1 MPLSGSLP
9 WQTPILEHALGL
21 KTRERLPHAV
31 LIDNASC
38 EDTSPLILQL
48 ATLLLCDAPEG
59 LAACGA
65 CEACRM
71 MRAGTYADF
80 ALVSLNVDDKTKKIS
95 KNIKIEQIRDLIH
108 ELYLTHHYRRLKIA
122 AIYPAEAMSL
132 AGANALLK
140 TLEEPA
146 DGVLIL
152 LVTHNRGRVPI
163 TLRSRCQHWRVDLP
177 DRATASAWLRQ
188 KGLSDDNVDRYLD
201 YAGGDAELAL
211 ELERQGYAEKVDQ
224 FKQQLGAFLRGD
236 LGVNRLG
243 QDLGALEPAT
253 LRLLIGM
260 TLGAYCYR
268 DSGVDAGANPVD
280 GGDRRRVQQLLD
292 LRLRAQKQL
301 LAEENNLD
309 LRLQLEDVLIS
320 MKQILTRRSI

>member
-1 MPLSGSLP
+1 MPETRFLP
-9 WQTPILEHALGL
+9 WQSPLLEHALELERNG
-21 KTRERLPHAV
+21 RLPHAV
-31 LIDNASC
+31 LIDNASQQ
-38 EDTSPLILQL
+38 DSSPLILHL
-48 ATLLLCDAPEG
+48 ATLLLCDQPDG
-59 LAACGA
+59 LAPCGA

-71 MRAGTYADF
+71 MQAGTYADF
-80 ALVSLNVDDKTKKIS
+80 SLVGLEIDEKSKKLY
-95 KNIKIEQIRDLIH
+95 KNIKIEQVRDLIH
-108 ELYLTHHYRRLKIA
+108 ELSLTHQYQRLKIA
-122 AIYPAEAMSL
+122 AIYPAEAMSK

-152 LVTHNRGRVPI
+152 LVTHNRGQVPV
-163 TLRSRCQHWRVDLP
+163 TLRSRCQHWRLDLP
-177 DRATASAWLRQ
+177 ERADALDWLRLQ
-188 KGLSDDNVDRYLD
+188 GLDDDELERYLD

-211 ELERQGYAEKVDQ
+211 ELESQGYATRVDQ
-224 FKQQLGAFLRGD
+224 FKQQLGAFLRGE
-236 LGVNRLG
+236 LSVTRLG
-243 QDLGALEPAT
+243 QDLAGFDPAT

-268 DSGVDAGANPVD
+268 DCGVDTAARTLE
-280 GGDRRRVQQLLD
+280 GGDRRRAQQLLD

-301 LAEENNLD
+301 LAEQNNLD

>member
-1 MPLSGSLP
+1 MSRSEPLP
-9 WQTPILEHALGL
+9 WQAPLLEHALEL
-21 KTRERLPHAV
+21 KARERLPHAV
-31 LIDNASC
+31 LIDNASR
-38 EDTSPLILQL
+38 EDTGPLILRL
-48 ATLLLCDAPEG
+48 ATLLLCDAPDG
-59 LAACGA
+59 LLACGA

-80 ALVSLNVDDKTKKIS
+80 AWVTLEVDDKTKKQS

-108 ELYLTHHYRRLKIA
+108 ELSLTHRYRRLKIA
-122 AIYPAEAMSL
+122 AIYPAETMSK

-152 LVTHNRGRVPI
+152 LATHNRGRVPI
-163 TLRSRCQHWRVDLP
+163 TLRSRCQHWRLDLP
-177 DRATASAWLRQ
+177 ERAAASDWLRQ
-188 KGLSDDNVDRYLD
+188 QGLGAEDVERYLE

-211 ELERQGYAEKVDQ
+211 ELERQDYAATVDR
-224 FKQQLGAFLRGD
+224 FKQQLGAFLRGE
-236 LGVNRLG
+236 LGATVLG
-243 QDLGALEPAT
+243 QELSAFEPAT

-268 DSGVDAGANPVD
+268 DSGIDVAANPVD
-280 GGDRRRVQQLLD
+280 GGDRQRARQLLD
-292 LRLRAQKQL
+292 LRLRAQTQL
-301 LAEENNLD
+301 LVEENNLD